1 MKETNKIMFHVDK
14 PNNNNN
20 ENKANKEN
28 NNNNI
33 TKSSKN
39 LLNNNNNNNNNI
51 NNNNNNNNNNINNN
65 ANLNMEIKK
74 SKSSINQ
81 NQKYLFQNQQNIFLL
96 DKGSNVFNSIRD
108 NQTSFYHF
116 FINDNTSQFINY
128 LEEPINCSYKINLT
142 ALIENR
148 KGLEEFIEDNNWEY
162 YELILYVASC
172 KMNSEIF
179 DKYNE
184 YIMIY
189 LYDGMKKLNEINFS
203 QEIQNNK
210 NKKYCLNKL
219 NWEKDYFYKIKKADY
234 ENNSEESYKLKC
246 LVDDNNFFCECFI
259 YYKFNQCK
267 SIDLTSYKFNNIT
280 IQPLLNILKFKENL
294 VELNLNNNEIG
305 NEGCYC
311 LGNLLRINRNLANL
325 NLTGCKIGDSGLTF
339 LVKGIN
345 NKYKDEKCNL
355 IKLVLTDNKLTE
367 NSGKNLGNLLLNL
380 TKLQWLNLTNNKINN
395 KGAQDLFDIY
405 KEILEDEF
413 AISLSLSNN
422 NFTSENISNLSLNN
436 YNSKMVN
443 NLECL
448 ILIDIGIFSESCLR
462 ILGDIIKLPKCGL
475 KSLILSRNNI
485 GINKSKEKDLDDI
498 LYFWDCLKQ
507 NKTITELTMLSCNIE
522 NTIAQKIYDTLKVN
536 KTLENLVLY
545 DNKINEQ
552 KIFLKLLSLFSDS
565 DENKNNGNNG
575 IINNIMKEL
584 DLSKNN
590 CRININDNFLNIIEE
605 LQLSSLDISQNEL
618 SKEGIESFKNLAN
631 RIGDRLKIIY

>member
-1 MKETNKIMFHVDK
+1 MKEANKIMFHVDK
-14 PNNNNN
+14 PNNNN
-20 ENKANKEN
+20 ENKTNKEN
-28 NNNNI
+28 NNNIN
-33 TKSSKN
+33 KSSKN
-39 LLNNNNNNNNNI
+39 LFNNNNTNNNNI
-51 NNNNNNNNNNINNN
+51 NNNNININPNTN
-65 ANLNMEIKK
+65 NLNLELKK
-74 SKSSINQ
+74 SKSSITQ
-81 NQKYLFQNQQNIFLL
+81 NQKYLFQNQQSILFF

-116 FINDNTSQFINY
+116 FINDKTSQFINY
-128 LEEPINCSYKINLT
+128 LEEPINSSYRINLT

-148 KGLEEFIEDNNWEY
+148 KGLEEFIEEYNWEY

-219 NWEKDYFYKIKKADY
+219 NWEKDYFYKIKKADF
-234 ENNSEESYKLKC
+234 ENNSEELYKLKYI
-246 LVDDNNFFCECFI
+246 VNDNNFFCECFI
-259 YYKFNQCK
+259 YYKFSQCK
-267 SIDLTSYKFNNIT
+267 SIDLTNYKFNNIT

-294 VELNLNNNEIG
+294 IELNLNNNEIG

-311 LGNLLRINRNLANL
+311 LGNLLRINRNLSVL
-325 NLTGCKIGDSGLTF
+325 NLTGCKIGDLGLTF

-345 NKYKDEKCNL
+345 NKYKDEKSNL
-355 IKLVLTDNKLTE
+355 TKLILIDNKLTE

-380 TKLQWLNLTNNKINN
+380 TKLQWLNISNNKINN
-395 KGAQDLFDIY
+395 KGAQDLFDTY
-405 KEILEDEF
+405 KEILEDEVT
-413 AISLSLSNN
+413 INLSLSNN

-436 YNSKMVN
+436 YHSKMVN
-443 NLECL
+443 NLEYL

-485 GINKSKEKDLDDI
+485 GINKTKEKDLNDI
-498 LYFWDCLKQ
+498 LYFLECLKQ
-507 NKTITELTMLSCNIE
+507 NKTITELMMLSCNIE

-565 DENKNNGNNG
+565 DENRNNGNNG
-575 IINNIMKEL
+575 IINNIMKDL

>member
-1 MKETNKIMFHVDK
+1 MKEANKIMFHVDK
-14 PNNNNN
+14 PNNNN
-20 ENKANKEN
+20 ENKTNKEN
-28 NNNNI
+28 NNNIN
-33 TKSSKN
+33 KSSKN
-39 LLNNNNNNNNNI
+39 LFNNNNTNNNNI
-51 NNNNNNNNNNINNN
+51 NNNNININPNTN
-65 ANLNMEIKK
+65 NLNLELKK
-74 SKSSINQ
+74 SKSSITQ
-81 NQKYLFQNQQNIFLL
+81 NQKYLFQNQQSILFF

-116 FINDNTSQFINY
+116 FINDKTSQFINY
-128 LEEPINCSYKINLT
+128 LEEPINSSYRINLT

-148 KGLEEFIEDNNWEY
+148 KGLEEFIEEYNWEY

-219 NWEKDYFYKIKKADY
+219 NWEKDYFYKIKKADF
-234 ENNSEESYKLKC
+234 ENNSEELYKLKC
-246 LVDDNNFFCECFI
+246 VVNDNNFFCECFI

-267 SIDLTSYKFNNIT
+267 SIDLTNYKFNNIT

-294 VELNLNNNEIG
+294 IELNLNNNEIG

-311 LGNLLRINRNLANL
+311 LGNLLRINRNLSVL
-325 NLTGCKIGDSGLTF
+325 NLTGCKIGDLGLTF

-345 NKYKDEKCNL
+345 NKYKDEKSNL
-355 IKLVLTDNKLTE
+355 TKLILIDNKLTE

-380 TKLQWLNLTNNKINN
+380 TKLQWLNISNNKINN
-395 KGAQDLFDIY
+395 KGAQDLFDTY
-405 KEILEDEF
+405 KEILEDELS
-413 AISLSLSNN
+413 INLSLSNN
-422 NFTSENISNLSLNN
+422 NLTSENISNLSLNN
-436 YNSKMVN
+436 YHSKMVN
-443 NLECL
+443 NLEYL

-485 GINKSKEKDLDDI
+485 GINKTKEKDLNDI
-498 LYFWDCLKQ
+498 LYFLDCLKQ
-507 NKTITELTMLSCNIE
+507 NKTITELMMLSCNIE

-565 DENKNNGNNG
+565 DENRNNGNNG
-575 IINNIMKEL
+575 IINNIMKDL